1 MKTFQSTPITFID
14 QTDSRKLEVYIKS
27 NLPTVQIFNQN
38 KPVSEAYTPDWTEGE
53 KLILSMDVFL
63 DSRTMTTTE
72 YNGTAIKWYKNDV
85 EMSDGSI
92 EDISDDKRKITIKDN
107 ILKDSP
113 IITYTCE
120 ATYQGIVASTRITF
134 TRIDNGLNGEAG
146 ADGTSVKILGTASSV
161 AKVTDTNYYTIT
173 YSEGAVV
180 AAALGDSYVYNGDL
194 YVCSVLNGDGNND
207 YFVNV
212 GPIQGEPGDPAK
224 SIILTG
230 SSQIFKVD
238 KDGKISPSTVTVTT
252 HTVNLTTEQAQNIK
266 WEYRYNASGVWTAI
280 TNGTS
285 TSDGVIALKD
295 NVATISG
302 SKLTASTMSVVLRA
316 TFDDAEDALTVYK
329 TFDGADGEKG
339 DSAPIAFLTNENVSF
354 VSEADGTTPNMQI
367 ITTRVIAYEG
377 TEKVKP
383 KLGNLTAT
391 QAGLPTGMSI
401 TVDEEATSLADE
413 EVVLT
418 ITVQKGV
425 NLGSALSN
433 NGSISIPVVYPVS
446 APLTLNWSK
455 INAGPEGE
463 AGVGIDS
470 TTVSYAK
477 STSISEQP
485 GDDEWDDMIP
495 TVNAG
500 EYLWTRTIIDYTD
513 PTRDSTVTYTYTKQ
527 GETGIAGSSV
537 TVSSIQYQEGTSATT
552 APTGTWS
559 NAVVAVADGRYLWT
573 KTTFSD
579 GKIAYGV
586 AKQGS
591 AGTAASLVDITPSA
605 MYFKSTTGSTGT
617 FTPQYIYLYP
627 RFQNATYSNWQY
639 SLDGGTTWKNVISGS
654 DWLLIDTFNSI
665 PNTLRIERGSKLYTN
680 EITSISFKCNSTM
693 AGVYDTVSIAK
704 IYDVVDLQIGGRNW
718 LTNSGYM
725 KNIDGWKQY
734 HANYPVIDIAVENN
748 DVYGTVLTATG
759 TAEISRLRIGGYIP
773 FLEKFNR
780 TLMFSMVY
788 KADNLSAV
796 YVGGKYSESD
806 GSGEYGSFT
815 GTTVKTQDLGNGF
828 TYMESKITISPN
840 ANTRS
845 FFIYIYTGIQTIKVV
860 HCKLEEGDTVTDWS
874 PAPEDL
880 IEEASNV
887 NVMLS
892 NESHFFEA
900 TAGGVP
906 TETSVTLDVIGY
918 KGSIRSATT
927 VGTIIGKPSD
937 GMAVTVLSNGTTDTK
952 IKIDITSALTSDIAD
967 YGALTIP
974 ITVNGQVI
982 NKIFNWTKAKAGDVG
997 ASGSD
1002 AVTFQV
1008 YSNNGYALSTSVPTL
1023 TLQTFAYI
1031 GDIEIQAG
1039 ATYQWYR
1046 NNDTDWVAVSGATN
1060 SYFNVS
1066 RDDVSFSNNYMCKMQ
1081 FNDTEY
1087 VGVVT
1092 IDDKNDENKVFAS
1105 KPSNYFAGDL
1115 WVVGTDYAPSGFA
1128 VGTML
1133 RAEHTNDTYADSDWV
1148 TATRYDDEIDDLKG
1162 AVEPYKQYFSID
1174 STNGLRVGDASI
1186 NDNTLTID
1194 RIETTTIE
1202 AKEVEVESPLT
1213 VTGRYSGST
1222 MLQAPIINIGNFSI
1236 VVESNGSLSIVANT

>member
-27 NLPTVQIFNQN
+27 NLPTVQIFNGN
-38 KPVSEAYTPDWTEGE
+38 SGAYTPDWREAE
-53 KLILSMDVFL
+53 KLVLSMDVFL
-63 DSRTMTTTE
+63 DSRAMTTAE

-107 ILKDSP
+107 ILKDDA

-134 TRIDNGLNGEAG
+134 TRVDTGLNGDDG
-146 ADGTSVKILGTASSV
+146 ADGTSVKILGTADSV
-161 AKVTDTNYYTIT
+161 VKIANTNYYTIT

-180 AAALGDSYVYNGDL
+180 AAALGDAYVYNGDL

-212 GPIQGEPGDPAK
+212 GPIQGEPGTPAK
-224 SIILTG
+224 SIVLIG
-230 SSQIFKVD
+230 SSQVFKVA
-238 KDGKISPSTVTVTT
+238 KDNKISPQTITVSA
-252 HTVNLTTEQAQNIK
+252 HTVNLTAEQIQNIK
-266 WEYRYNASGVWTAI
+266 WEYRYNASGVWTTIA
-280 TNGTS
+280 NGAS

-295 NVATISG
+295 NIATISG
-302 SKLTASTMSVVLRA
+302 SKLSVSTMSVVLRA

-339 DSAPIAFLTNENVSF
+339 DSAPIAFLTNENISF

-367 ITTRVIAYEG
+367 ITTRVVAYEG
-377 TEKVKP
+377 TEKVEP
-383 KLGNLTAT
+383 RLGSLTTT

-401 TVDEEATSLADE
+401 AVDTEATNLADKE
-413 EVVLT
+413 IVLT

-446 APLTLNWSK
+446 APLSLNWSK
-455 INAGPEGE
+455 INTGAEGE
-463 AGVGIDS
+463 PGVGIDS

-485 GDDEWDDMIP
+485 GDDEWDDIIP

-513 PTRDSTVTYTYTKQ
+513 PTRNSTVTYTYAKQ
-527 GETGIAGSSV
+527 GEQGVAGSSV

-591 AGTAASLVDITPSA
+591 AGTGASLVDITPSA
-605 MYFKSTTGSTGT
+605 LYFKSTTGRTGT

-627 RFQNATYSNWQY
+627 RFQNATYSSWQY
-639 SLDGGTTWKNVISGS
+639 SRDGGVTWTNVTSGS
-654 DWLLIDTFNSI
+654 DWLLLGTFNSVS
-665 PNTLRIERGSKLYTN
+665 NTLRIERDSSLYN
-680 EITSISFKCNSTM
+680 KDITSISFRCNSTNSS
-693 AGVYDTVSIAK
+693 VYDTVSIAK
-704 IYDVVDLQIGGRNW
+704 IYDVAELQVGGRN
-718 LTNSGYM
+718 LVLNSDEQITNSEYQIHSYNMSEDWEIGTTYTLTL
-725 KNIDGWKQY
+725 KGTIGTDKWFGAW
-734 HANYPVIDIAVENN
+734 ANGTSTRVAVLQL
-748 DVYGTVLTATG
+748 DAITGLYTATFTPTAITTQTAKVLNIYNTPQG
-759 TAEISRLRIGGYIP
+759 TGEASIEWIK
-773 FLEKFNR
+773 LEK
-780 TLMFSMVY
+780 
-788 KADNLSAV
+788 
-796 YVGGKYSESD
+796 
-806 GSGEYGSFT
+806 
-815 GTTVKTQDLGNGF
+815 GN
-828 TYMESKITISPN
+828 TP
-840 ANTRS
+840 
-845 FFIYIYTGIQTIKVV
+845 
-860 HCKLEEGDTVTDWS
+860 TDWS

-906 TETSVTLDVIGY
+906 TGTSVTLDVIGY

-927 VGTIIGKPSD
+927 VGTIIGKPSA

-974 ITVNGQVI
+974 ITVNEQVI

-1046 NNDTDWVAVSGATN
+1046 HNNTDWVAVSGATN

-1066 RDDVSFSNNYMCKMQ
+1066 RDDVTFSNNYMCKMQ
-1081 FNDTEY
+1081 FNGTEY

-1092 IDDKNDENKVFAS
+1092 IEDKNDENKVFAS

-1115 WVVGTDYAPSGFA
+1115 WIVGTDYTPSGFT

-1133 RAEHTNDTYADSDWV
+1133 RAEHTNSTYADSDWV
-1148 TATRYDDEIDDLKG
+1148 AATKYDDEIDSLKDL
-1162 AVEPYKQYFSID
+1162 VDPYKQYFSVD

-1186 NDNTLTID
+1186 HNNTLTVS
-1194 RIETTTIE
+1194 RIETTAINT
-1202 AKEVEVESPLT
+1202 KEMKVESPLT
-1213 VTGRYSGST
+1213 VTGKYSGST
-1222 MLQAPIINIGNFSI
+1222 MIQAPIINLGNFSLVI
-1236 VVESNGSLSIVANT
+1236 ESNGSLSVVSNT

>member
-38 KPVSEAYTPDWTEGE
+38 SGVHTPDWRESE
-53 KLILSMDVFL
+53 NLVLSMDVFL
-63 DSRTMTTTE
+63 DSRNMTIAE

-85 EMSDGSI
+85 EMSDGSV

-107 ILKDSP
+107 ILKDDA

-120 ATYQGIVASTRITF
+120 VTYQGIVASSRITF
-134 TRIDNGLNGEAG
+134 ARVDSGLNGDDG
-146 ADGTSVKILGTASSV
+146 ADGTSVNIKATASSV
-161 AKVTDTNYYTIT
+161 TPITGTDYYTIT
-173 YSEGAVV
+173 YNDSSIS
-180 AAALGDSYVYNGDL
+180 AAELNDAYMYNGDL
-194 YVCSVLNGDGNND
+194 YVCVDSRDGVDYFINVGRIQGPAGEPAKNIVLSGSAQVFKISKTNVYAPTTVSVTAHTFNTSVTNWTYSTNGGQTFLSTAPTGVVLNGN
-207 YFVNV
+207 
-212 GPIQGEPGDPAK
+212 I
-224 SIILTG
+224 
-230 SSQIFKVD
+230 
-238 KDGKISPSTVTVTT
+238 VTVTGSI
-252 HTVNLTTEQAQNIK
+252 L
-266 WEYRYNASGVWTAI
+266 ASNSLVVKA
-280 TNGTS
+280 
-285 TSDGVIALKD
+285 SDGTVED
-295 NVATISG
+295 VFTI
-302 SKLTASTMSVVLRA
+302 
-316 TFDDAEDALTVYK
+316 YK
-329 TFDGADGEKG
+329 AFDGTDG
-339 DSAPIAFLTNENVSF
+339 SAGAPGTPASLVFLTNENISF
-354 VSEADGTTPNMQI
+354 AANANGQIATTAFTTNVVAYSGTTKVTPTI
-367 ITTRVIAYEG
+367 GAVI
-377 TEKVKP
+377 
-383 KLGNLTAT
+383 
-391 QAGLPTGMSI
+391 GLPAGM
-401 TVDEEATSLADE
+401 T
-413 EVVLT
+413 
-418 ITVQKGV
+418 
-425 NLGSALSN
+425 
-433 NGSISIPVVYPVS
+433 VS
-446 APLTLNWSK
+446 APVTTANELILTFSIANNSTFGSAASNSGTITIPVTSPVSTNLNLSWSK
-455 INAGPEGE
+455 INTGAT
-463 AGVGIDS
+463 GVGIKS
-470 TTVSYAK
+470 TTVTYGISDS
-477 STSISEQP
+477 STTQP
-485 GDDEWDDMIP
+485 AEWQSTIP
-495 TVNAG
+495 TVAEG
-500 EYLWTRTIIDYTD
+500 KYLWTRTIIDYTD
-513 PTRDSTVTYTYTKQ
+513 EAKPDTVTYTYAKQ
-527 GETGIAGSSV
+527 GTKGDAGTPGNSV

-559 NAVVAVADGRYLWT
+559 NVVVAVADGRYLWT

-654 DWLLIDTFNSI
+654 DWLLIDTFNSVA
-665 PNTLRIERGSKLYTN
+665 NALRIERGSKLYTDD
-680 EITSISFKCNSTM
+680 ITSISFKCNSTTN
-693 AGVYDTVSIAK
+693 GVYDTVSIAK
-704 IYDVVDLQIGGRNW
+704 IYDVVGLHIGSRNLARFTDSEYWSHYGPATTKISFSEGVRSKRIKVECTITDEASGSFFGVQQMPQARLMKLQPNQEYTLSFLARGNITN
-718 LTNSGYM
+718 LDYTYLMNSGSTNTPIRM
-725 KNIDGWKQY
+725 TSSPTFSETEFTRVVQTFTTT
-734 HANYPVIDIAVENN
+734 ES
-748 DVYGTVLTATG
+748 ATTSTG
-759 TAEISRLRIGGYIP
+759 SYLMISYIGKKDP
-773 FLEKFNR
+773 TMWFE
-780 TLMFSMVY
+780 
-788 KADNLSAV
+788 
-796 YVGGKYSESD
+796 
-806 GSGEYGSFT
+806 
-815 GTTVKTQDLGNGF
+815 
-828 TYMESKITISPN
+828 
-840 ANTRS
+840 
-845 FFIYIYTGIQTIKVV
+845 
-860 HCKLEEGDTVTDWS
+860 LEEIQLEVGNVATDWS

-927 VGTIIGKPSD
+927 VGTIIGKPSA
-937 GMAVTVLSNGTTDTK
+937 GMTVTVLSNGTTDTK
-952 IKIDITSALTSDIAD
+952 IQIDITSALTSDIAD

-1046 NNDTDWVAVSGATN
+1046 NDDTDWVAVSGATN

-1081 FNDTEY
+1081 FNGTEY

-1115 WVVGTDYAPSGFA
+1115 WIVGTDYAPSGFT

-1133 RAEHTNDTYADSDWV
+1133 RAEHTNVTYADSDWV
-1148 TATRYDDEIDDLKG
+1148 AATKYDEEIGDLRDT
-1162 AVEPYKQYFSID
+1162 VDSYKQYFSID

-1186 NDNTLTID
+1186 NNNTLTVD

-1202 AKEVEVESPLT
+1202 AKEAEVESPLT